1 MHYLYKLIKIIVEKQ
16 IYIYIQKYNFFKQAV
31 LEKKHVYCTFGDVK
45 LALDSFHHRL
55 GCCCRC
61 KKAGAKSNAKNI
73 GAGVENRWCCV
84 CAKSEVGEKKKAKIK
99 KQFRTLSKK
108 KYLGHWEAA
117 LLHLSYLLYYK
128 SCSNS
133 LCRLPQCP
141 LACSELIL
149 ISCIIVD
156 Y

>member
-1 MHYLYKLIKIIVEKQ
+1 M
-16 IYIYIQKYNFFKQAV
+16 
-31 LEKKHVYCTFGDVK
+31 K

-108 KYLGHWEAA
+108 KILG
-117 LLHLSYLLYYK
+117 
-128 SCSNS
+128 S
-133 LCRLPQCP
+133 LGSSTAPFVISTILQ
-141 LACSELIL
+141 ELF
-149 ISCIIVD
+149 
-156 Y
+156 

>member
-1 MHYLYKLIKIIVEKQ
+1 MLKNKY

-108 KYLGHWEAA
+108 NTWVIGKQHCSICHIYYITRAVLILYADCRSA
-117 LLHLSYLLYYK
+117 LWHMLWTDFNILYY
-128 SCSNS
+128 
-133 LCRLPQCP
+133 CRL
-141 LACSELIL
+141 LI
-149 ISCIIVD
+149 
-156 Y
+156 